1 MKTID
6 FLPERYRQATKRRRT
21 SYWRL
26 IVTGL
31 FVVAFAGAAGGLY
44 FIERDVRKRWE
55 HVNSLHAA
63 AQAQQMLVAAKQL
76 ELAELRHRADLATFL
91 RHPWP
96 RSRIVHETLV
106 GLPQEVSVE
115 RIRIHGAERPKMK
128 TGEVVSSNA
137 GEATTK
143 AATAETDLHDLRGTA
158 EAIDVLVTLEGI
170 TLDQPA
176 LHVYLQTLAA
186 SKLFVKAELTSIE
199 AATGDNTGGEAK
211 FAVRIVVRPGWGM
224 TGGPSLDEKF
234 VPEGSESNE
243 AVAAAPAS
251 GLREPVEVAER
262 STP

>member
-6 FLPERYRQATKRRRT
+6 FLPERYKQATKRRRT

-31 FVVAFAGAAGGLY
+31 FVLAFASAAGGLF
-44 FIERDVRKRWE
+44 FIERDVRSRWE

-63 AQAQQMLVAAKQL
+63 AQAQQMLVASKQL

-96 RSRIVHETLV
+96 RSRIVHEALA

-115 RIRIHGAERPKMK
+115 RIKIHSAERPKAK
-128 TGEVVSSNA
+128 SGEVVSSS
-137 GEATTK
+137 GSETTKK
-143 AATAETDLHDLRGTA
+143 AATAETDLNDLRSTA

-186 SKLFVKAELTSIE
+186 SRLFVKAELTSIE

-224 TGGPSLDEKF
+224 PGGPSLDEKLT
-234 VPEGSESNE
+234 PDASQPSDEIAGSP
-243 AVAAAPAS
+243 AAQT
-251 GLREPVEVAER
+251 LEPVEVAER
-262 STP
+262 SSP